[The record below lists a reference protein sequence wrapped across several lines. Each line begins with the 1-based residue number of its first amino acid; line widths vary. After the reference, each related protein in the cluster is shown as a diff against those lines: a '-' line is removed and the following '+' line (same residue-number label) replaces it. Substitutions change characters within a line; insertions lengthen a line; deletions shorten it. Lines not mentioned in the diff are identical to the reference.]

1 MKKKMFYMILAIN
14 LILIIFPQWS
24 SYAGGEDWIDWSYPK
39 NNQGTI
45 ESERVERNPLIKI
58 KFKYNVELID
68 KSKITL
74 SSDGHIYSVDVNKD
88 TWITYDGD
96 MLKIDINSLYRS
108 GKAPLRANAAYK
120 LTIGKGALKLKKTN
134 MEAQI
139 DNEEIS
145 LYFITG
151 DENHFVDKDKG
162 LYIERYSS
170 NENKTDD
177 ITKLST
183 TRLDKDGNIYI
194 HFHSD
199 NLFPRELKWNEWTAK
214 KPVKSNEEA
223 LEYFK
228 LYKVPQSYKKD
239 YDNNGKVY
247 DKEFRYD
254 EYGRSLPMGGIEE
267 IPLKSVEILKDA
279 KGKTTNILKIS
290 PKYSLTPYNK
300 YYIKL
305 MERDILTDSYEKL
318 MEGNESLLLG
328 KGQEIWTTP
337 LKEGDLPIWEMGKIS
352 PEQIIETQKG
362 SKKTYTIHGAPKYNE
377 YIDKENGKPIT
388 LYVDKEVVVNPQLNI
403 SNGVTLFEG
412 YGEGDTS
419 YHKSKIKWYR
429 LEYYYENNIKKTKIS
444 IYPEGELQ
452 VGKYYELD
460 INNGMF
466 LSRNGKKLGEIN
478 LRFVVEGDGSLGT
491 DRGIY
496 KFEITN
502 KKQIVGTY
510 DRPFLIT
517 DFIPGKEN
525 IKFNI
530 KGYNFAEDIK
540 QLRFVRE
547 TDNKTIIIPSSNL
560 KFHDV
565 TKITGTMD
573 NETKKEFAKITND
586 KECKKTYTSAGVYDI
601 YIDFQRGNSTSTHK
615 IEQRFIVKDRPKV
628 IDTTPRDEENY
639 FDPEILYEKFTN
651 PDEEGYYIKV
661 VFEDIGSTLKMKD
674 SIGHGIQVNVIG
686 DKTNLIDK
694 NKQIVYK
701 RELSIN
707 KYSTN
712 RFNIYI
718 PLIDKLDDNQKYEV
732 YIPEDSIVE
741 YSDIE
746 TEKNRCYK
754 WTFSTNYFP
763 KAEKLYEGSIPE
775 YYDWNYPIVID
786 GSMFHDDTFV
796 EFRNMNGKYYSP
808 SSIDIRNNNSTIY
821 IYLPRNRRLPVGV
834 YDIIISNGKSYE
846 TQMVYGVFSVVE
858 EGDYIPNEE
867 YRVKDDSSTGMVK
880 EIIGRSK
887 DVLELSSR
895 YTDNR
900 YLEIDLDELMGSNTW
915 VRSIEYPISYRDS
928 LGELQLKSKWVNANI
943 SSLRLSNNYD
953 ERYIELRVGKVEP
966 SMADILKKK
975 LVGKNIK
982 SNFIEVSGANFD
994 FTNLT
999 IEIPYFDSDGSRLRI
1014 LRYDESNRRFEDV
1027 PYIIDLING
1036 KVKGMSSKP
1045 GIFVIVE

>member
-24 SYAGGEDWIDWSYPK
+24 SYAGGEEEKIIKRVYTDKQNILEGDKNIDYNISYIYIEHEPSYKVDGDKFDLK
-39 NNQGTI
+39 NLHNIIKIIANGKEQNHVDSNGNFKYTI
-45 ESERVERNPLIKI
+45 EYNNDLNRVEIKI
-58 KFKYNVELID
+58 KENPLNPAGLKPFIL
-68 KSKITL
+68 T
-74 SSDGHIYSVDVNKD
+74 KD
-88 TWITYDGD
+88 TY
-96 MLKIDINSLYRS
+96 Y
-108 GKAPLRANAAYK
+108 
-120 LTIGKGALKLKKTN
+120 
-134 MEAQI
+134 
-139 DNEEIS
+139 
-145 LYFITG
+145 
-151 DENHFVDKDKG
+151 
-162 LYIERYSS
+162 
-170 NENKTDD
+170 
-177 ITKLST
+177 
-183 TRLDKDGNIYI
+183 NIYI
-194 HFHSD
+194 PSGFFF
-199 NLFPRELKWNEWTAK
+199 N
-214 KPVKSNEEA
+214 
-223 LEYFK
+223 
-228 LYKVPQSYKKD
+228 QS
-239 YDNNGKVY
+239 
-247 DKEFRYD
+247 
-254 EYGRSLPMGGIEE
+254 RSSGSINYTF
-267 IPLKSVEILKDA
+267 
-279 KGKTTNILKIS
+279 TTN
-290 PKYSLTPYNK
+290 
-300 YYIKL
+300 
-305 MERDILTDSYEKL
+305 
-318 MEGNESLLLG
+318 
-328 KGQEIWTTP
+328 
-337 LKEGDLPIWEMGKIS
+337 
-352 PEQIIETQKG
+352 
-362 SKKTYTIHGAPKYNE
+362 
-377 YIDKENGKPIT
+377 
-388 LYVDKEVVVNPQLNI
+388 
-403 SNGVTLFEG
+403 
-412 YGEGDTS
+412 GEG
-419 YHKSKIKWYR
+419 I
-429 LEYYYENNIKKTKIS
+429 NIT
-444 IYPEGELQ
+444 Q
-452 VGKYYELD
+452 
-460 INNGMF
+460 
-466 LSRNGKKLGEIN
+466 
-478 LRFVVEGDGSLGT
+478 
-491 DRGIY
+491 RGIY
-496 KFEITN
+496 KFEVTN
-502 KKQIVGTY
+502 KKEIVGSY

-517 DFIPGKEN
+517 DFTPTNKNMEFTIT
-525 IKFNI
+525 
-530 KGYNFAEDIK
+530 GYNFSNDIK

-547 TDNKTIIIPSSNL
+547 KDNKTITIPRKTGNVENL
-560 KFHDV
+560 KFHDI

-573 NETKKEFAKITND
+573 DEAKKEFAKVIND

-601 YIDFQRGNSTSTHK
+601 YIDFEIGNSATIHK
-615 IEQRFIVKDRPKV
+615 VEQRIIVKDRPKV
-628 IDTTPRDEENY
+628 IDTTPRDEHDY

-651 PDEEGYYIKV
+651 PEEKGYYIEV

-674 SIGHGIQVNVIG
+674 SISHGIQVNVIG

-701 RELSIN
+701 RELSTN

-712 RFNIYI
+712 RFKVYI

-763 KAEKLYEGSIPE
+763 KAERLYEGSIPE

-808 SSIDIRNNNSTIY
+808 SSIDIRNNNSTMY

-834 YDIIISNGKSYE
+834 YDIIVSNGNSYE

-867 YRVKDDSSTGMVK
+867 YRVKDDSSKGMVK
-880 EIIGRSK
+880 GNIGKSK
-887 DVLELSSR
+887 DILELSSK

-928 LGELQLKSKWVNANI
+928 LGELRLKSKWVNVSIN
-943 SSLRLSNNYD
+943 SLRLSNNYD

-982 SNFIEVSGANFD
+982 SNFIEVSGSNFD

-1045 GIFVIVE
+1045 GIFVIVQ

>member
-24 SYAGGEDWIDWSYPK
+24 SYAGGEDEKIIKRVYTDKQNILEGDKNIDYNISYIYIEHEPSYKVDGDKFDLK
-39 NNQGTI
+39 NLHNVIKIIANGKEQNHVDSNGNFKYTI
-45 ESERVERNPLIKI
+45 EYNNDLNRVEIKI
-58 KFKYNVELID
+58 KENPLNPADLKPFIL
-68 KSKITL
+68 T
-74 SSDGHIYSVDVNKD
+74 KD
-88 TWITYDGD
+88 TY
-96 MLKIDINSLYRS
+96 Y
-108 GKAPLRANAAYK
+108 
-120 LTIGKGALKLKKTN
+120 
-134 MEAQI
+134 
-139 DNEEIS
+139 
-145 LYFITG
+145 
-151 DENHFVDKDKG
+151 
-162 LYIERYSS
+162 
-170 NENKTDD
+170 
-177 ITKLST
+177 
-183 TRLDKDGNIYI
+183 NIYI
-194 HFHSD
+194 PSGFFFNQSRSSD
-199 NLFPRELKWNEWTAK
+199 SINYPFA
-214 KPVKSNEEA
+214 
-223 LEYFK
+223 
-228 LYKVPQSYKKD
+228 
-239 YDNNGKVY
+239 
-247 DKEFRYD
+247 
-254 EYGRSLPMGGIEE
+254 
-267 IPLKSVEILKDA
+267 
-279 KGKTTNILKIS
+279 TN
-290 PKYSLTPYNK
+290 
-300 YYIKL
+300 
-305 MERDILTDSYEKL
+305 
-318 MEGNESLLLG
+318 
-328 KGQEIWTTP
+328 
-337 LKEGDLPIWEMGKIS
+337 
-352 PEQIIETQKG
+352 
-362 SKKTYTIHGAPKYNE
+362 
-377 YIDKENGKPIT
+377 
-388 LYVDKEVVVNPQLNI
+388 
-403 SNGVTLFEG
+403 
-412 YGEGDTS
+412 GEG
-419 YHKSKIKWYR
+419 I
-429 LEYYYENNIKKTKIS
+429 NIT
-444 IYPEGELQ
+444 Q
-452 VGKYYELD
+452 
-460 INNGMF
+460 
-466 LSRNGKKLGEIN
+466 
-478 LRFVVEGDGSLGT
+478 
-491 DRGIY
+491 RGIY
-496 KFEITN
+496 KFEVTN
-502 KKQIVGTY
+502 KKEIVGSY

-517 DFIPGKEN
+517 DFTPTNKNMEFTIT
-525 IKFNI
+525 
-530 KGYNFAEDIK
+530 GYNFSSDIK

-547 TDNKTIIIPSSNL
+547 KDNKTITIPRKTGNIENL

-573 NETKKEFAKITND
+573 DEAKKEFAKVIND
-586 KECKKTYTSAGVYDI
+586 KECKKTYTNAGVYDI
-601 YIDFQRGNSTSTHK
+601 YIDFEIGNSATIHK
-615 IEQRFIVKDRPKV
+615 VEQRVIVKDRPKV
-628 IDTTPRDEENY
+628 IDTTPRDEHDY

-651 PDEEGYYIKV
+651 PEEKGYYIKV

-674 SIGHGIQVNVIG
+674 SISHGIQVNVIG

-694 NKQIVYK
+694 NKQIIYK
-701 RELSIN
+701 RELSTN

-746 TEKNRCYK
+746 TEQNRCYK

-763 KAEKLYEGSIPE
+763 KAERLYEGSIPE

-808 SSIDIRNNNSTIY
+808 SSIDIRNNNSTMY

-834 YDIIISNGKSYE
+834 YDIIVSNGNSYE

-880 EIIGRSK
+880 GNIGKSK
-887 DVLELSSR
+887 DVLELSSK

-928 LGELQLKSKWVNANI
+928 LGELRLKSKWVNVSIN
-943 SSLRLSNNYD
+943 SLRLSNNYD

-982 SNFIEVSGANFD
+982 SNFIEVSGSNFD

-999 IEIPYFDSDGSRLRI
+999 IDIPYFDSDGNRLRI

-1045 GIFVIVE
+1045 GIFVIVQ